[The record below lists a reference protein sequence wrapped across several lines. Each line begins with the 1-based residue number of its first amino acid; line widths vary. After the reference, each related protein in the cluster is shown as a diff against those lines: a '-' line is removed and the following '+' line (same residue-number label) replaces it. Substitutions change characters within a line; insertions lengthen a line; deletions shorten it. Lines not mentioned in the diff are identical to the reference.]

1 MSLRVRTVRTN
12 CINYIA
18 LALTLWACTKSSSEK
33 ENANLFPLLEAIEST
48 VVESNIIYKEVD
60 GAKLMLDVY
69 TPSENLGEEPWIR
82 RPDEPKPTLIYFH
95 GGGWASGDRISR
107 TMYVLPYVE
116 KGWAVVNVD
125 YRLLGQ
131 TNLPGCIEDCLSAVD
146 WTFKNALK
154 YEFDTTRIVV
164 SGESA
169 GGHLALM
176 SAMILPRVKRLGTIK
191 PHKLAAVVNWYG
203 VSDLHRAA
211 AYWNASYTN
220 IVTRDFESNPE
231 ALYTNASP
239 VNNISSETPPIISI
253 HGDKDHNHLFGQSIE
268 LHEALDQAHIP
279 NELVKISG
287 KKHGNF
293 TAKEMEYAFNEIWEF
308 LDTQLKAK

>member
-1 MSLRVRTVRTN
+1 MSVGKLIVRA
-12 CINYIA
+12 NYIF
-18 LALTLWACTKSSSEK
+18 LILTLWACITPSSEK
-33 ENANLFPLLEAIEST
+33 ENSKLLPLLEAIEGT
-48 VVESNIIYKEVD
+48 VVESNIVYKEID

-69 TPSENLGEEPWIR
+69 TPAENLGEEPWVHR
-82 RPDEPKPTLIYFH
+82 SDEPKPTLIYFH

-125 YRLLGQ
+125 YRLVGQ
-131 TNLPGCIEDCLSAVD
+131 TNLPGCIQDCLHAVD
-146 WTFKNALK
+146 WTFRNAMK
-154 YEFDTTRIVV
+154 YKFDTTRIVV

-176 SAMILPRVKRLGTIK
+176 SAMILPHVKRTTTIK

-203 VSDLHRAA
+203 VSDLQTAV
-211 AYWNASYTN
+211 AYWKAPAYIT
-220 IVTRDFESNPE
+220 IITRDFESNPE
-231 ALYTNASP
+231 ALYANASP
-239 VNNISSETPPIISI
+239 VNNISSDTPPIISI
-253 HGDKDHNHLFGQSIE
+253 HGDKDHNHLFSQSTE
-268 LHEALDQAHIP
+268 LHEALDKARIP
-279 NELVKISG
+279 NELVKIPG

-308 LDTQLKAK
+308 LDQQLKTD

>member
-1 MSLRVRTVRTN
+1 MSWKIPMVRVT
-12 CINYIA
+12 YII
-18 LALTLWACTKSSSEK
+18 LVLTLWACSKSSAKK
-33 ENANLFPLLEAIEST
+33 ENSNLLPLLEAIEDT
-48 VVESNIIYKEVD
+48 FVESNIVYKEV
-60 GAKLMLDVY
+60 GETKLMLDVY

-95 GGGWASGDRISR
+95 GGGWASGDRTSR
-107 TMYVLPYVE
+107 IMYILPYVE

-154 YEFDTTRIVV
+154 YKFDTTRIVV

-176 SAMILPRVKRLGTIK
+176 SAMILPHMKRTGAIK

-203 VSDLHRAA
+203 VSDLHTAA
-211 AYWNASYTN
+211 AYWNASNYIN
-220 IVTRDFESNPE
+220 LVTRDFESNPE
-231 ALYTNASP
+231 ALYTSVSP
-239 VNNISSETPPIISI
+239 VNNISSDTPPIISV
-253 HGDKDHNHLFGQSIE
+253 HGDKDHNHPFSQSKE
-268 LHEALDQAHIP
+268 LHEALDKAHIP
-279 NELVKISG
+279 NELVKITG

-293 TAKEMEYAFNEIWEF
+293 TAKEMEYAFNEIWDF
-308 LDTQLKAK
+308 LDMPLKAE